1 MCILQFAINQL
12 ASLSFRACRKTKK
25 KKEKKRQKTV
35 GEATVK
41 KIHFIRA
48 KQAN

>member
-1 MCILQFAINQL
+1 LQLISSHLYRSAHAEKQ
-12 ASLSFRACRKTKK
+12 K